1 MLLAVLGLLAPFQ
14 DRTVTDYRL
23 DQESGESLER
33 WRTGP
38 PTWKKGDVVL
48 QGFLGANLFETMER
62 TGGSTP
68 DVDGSDEEASQLP
81 VIGGGGQW
89 KLWGQDADFGLEA
102 MISFSGRADAT
113 AFAAGGGGAVIAV
126 DVDLLLVE
134 LYGGPF
140 ASWFLGEDARVYASA
155 GPLMEWADFEQKSD
169 TPGIEDSGTGF
180 GTGVYARA
188 GIEFRMTENS
198 MIGLGCRWSDSSV
211 DLDNSLGTLDLDGF
225 QVVVTVTEGF

>member
-1 MLLAVLGLLAPFQ
+1 
-14 DRTVTDYRL
+14 
-23 DQESGESLER
+23 
-33 WRTGP
+33 
-38 PTWKKGDVVL
+38 
-48 QGFLGANLFETMER
+48 MER
-62 TGGSTP
+62 TGGASP

-89 KLWGQDADFGLEA
+89 KLGGESVDLGVEA

-113 AFAAGGGGAVIAV
+113 AFAAGGGGAFLAV

-140 ASWFLGEDARVYASA
+140 ASWFLGPDARVYASA
-155 GPLMEWADFEQKSD
+155 GPLMEWADFSQKSD
-169 TPGIEDSGTGF
+169 DDTIDDSGQGF
-180 GTGVYARA
+180 GTGWYART

-198 MIGLGCRWSDSSV
+198 MVGLGVRWSESTV